1 MDLEYGDLVLCIV
14 EKIERTIVFV
24 KIEGHGEGSIVMSE
38 IAPGRIRNVRNY
50 VVPKKRIV
58 CKVLR
63 ISPKG
68 NVELSLRRTTPKERK
83 EVIGQYKQEKN
94 YVNLLKSILG
104 EKSEKIIQKILKKD
118 RIYDFFEEAKQNPKK
133 LEKIFG
139 KDSKKILDILKSQK
153 KKKAIVKREIEL
165 KSTQSNGLELIKE
178 IFKDIKEDVKYIS
191 AGVYSIKTESED
203 VKTADKKLVEITNN
217 IEKKAKKLKVEFSIK
232 EK

>member
-14 EKIERTIVFV
+14 EKIEKTIVFV

-68 NVELSLRRTTPKERK
+68 NIELSLRRTTPKERK

-94 YVNLLKSILG
+94 YVYLLKSILG
-104 EKSEKIIQKILKKD
+104 EKSEKIIQEILKNEKL
-118 RIYDFFEEAKQNPKK
+118 YDFFEDVKENPKK
-133 LEKIFG
+133 LEKIVG
-139 KDSKKILDILKSQK
+139 KDSEKILEILMSQK
-153 KKKAIVKREIEL
+153 QKKVKAKKEIEL
-165 KSTQSNGLELIKE
+165 KSIQPNGLELIKQLVE
-178 IFKDIKEDVKYIS
+178 KTDADIKYIS
-191 AGVYSIKTESED
+191 AGKYILRTESDDIKTAN
-203 VKTADKKLVEITNN
+203 KILLEIASDM
-217 IEKKAKKLKVEFSIK
+217 EKRAKNLKVEFSIK

>member
-1 MDLEYGDLVLCIV
+1 MDLEYGDLVLCTV

-24 KIEGHGEGSIVMSE
+24 KIENNGEGSIVMSE
-38 IAPGRIRNVRNY
+38 IAPGRIRNIRNH
-50 VVPKKRIV
+50 VVPNKRIV

-63 ISPKG
+63 VSQKG
-68 NVELSLRRTTPKERK
+68 NIELSLRRTTPKERK

-104 EKSEKIIQKILKKD
+104 KRSEKIIQEILKEE
-118 RIYDFFEEAKQNPKK
+118 RIYDFFEEAKKNPKK
-133 LEKIFG
+133 LEKIIG
-139 KDSKKILDILKSQK
+139 KDSKKILDVLRSQK
-153 KKKAIVKREIEL
+153 KKKAVVKREIEL
-165 KSTQSNGLELIKE
+165 KSTQPNGLELIKE

-203 VKTADKKLVEITNN
+203 VKTADKKFVEIANN
-217 IEKKAKKLKVEFSIK
+217 IEKKAKKLKVEFSIR

>member
-1 MDLEYGDLVLCIV
+1 MVLCIV
-14 EKIERTIVFV
+14 EKIEKTIVFV

-68 NVELSLRRTTPKERK
+68 NIELSLRRTTPKERK

-94 YVNLLKSILG
+94 YVNLLKNILG
-104 EKSEKIIQKILKKD
+104 EKSEKIIQELLKKE
-118 RIYDFFEEAKQNPKK
+118 RIYDFFEEAKKNPKK
-133 LEKIFG
+133 LEKIIG
-139 KDSKKILDILKSQK
+139 KDSKKILDALKLQK
-153 KKKAIVKREIEL
+153 KKKAVIKRDLEL
-165 KSTQSNGLELIKE
+165 KSTQPNGLELIKE
-178 IFKDIKEDVKYIS
+178 IFENVNANVKYIS

-203 VKTADKKLVEITNN
+203 VKTADKKLLEVINR
-217 IEKKAKKLKVEFSIK
+217 IEKKAYELKVEFSIK

>member
-14 EKIERTIVFV
+14 EKIEKTIVFV

-178 IFKDIKEDVKYIS
+178 IFDKIDVKYIS

>member
-1 MDLEYGDLVLCIV
+1 MDLEYGDLVLCTV

-24 KIEGHGEGSIVMSE
+24 KIENNGEGSIVMSE
-38 IAPGRIRNVRNY
+38 IAPGRIRNIRNH
-50 VVPKKRIV
+50 VVPNKRIV

-63 ISPKG
+63 ISQKG
-68 NVELSLRRTTPKERK
+68 NIELSLRRTTPKERK

-104 EKSEKIIQKILKKD
+104 ERSEKIIQEILKEE
-118 RIYDFFEEAKQNPKK
+118 RIYDFFEEAKKNPKK
-133 LEKIFG
+133 LEKIIG
-139 KDSKKILDILKSQK
+139 KDSKKILDVLRSQK
-153 KKKAIVKREIEL
+153 KKKAVVKREIEL
-165 KSTQSNGLELIKE
+165 KSTQPNGLELIKE

-203 VKTADKKLVEITNN
+203 VKTADKKFVEIANN
-217 IEKKAKKLKVEFSIK
+217 IEKKAKKLKVEFSIR

>member
-1 MDLEYGDLVLCIV
+1 MDLEYGDLVLCTV

-24 KIEGHGEGSIVMSE
+24 KIENNGEGSIVMSE
-38 IAPGRIRNVRNY
+38 IAPGRIRNIRNH
-50 VVPKKRIV
+50 VVPNKRIV

-63 ISPKG
+63 VSQKG
-68 NVELSLRRTTPKERK
+68 NIELSLRRTTPKERK

-104 EKSEKIIQKILKKD
+104 ERSEKIIQEILKEE
-118 RIYDFFEEAKQNPKK
+118 RIYDFFEEAKKNPKK
-133 LEKIFG
+133 LEKIIG
-139 KDSKKILDILKSQK
+139 KDSKKILDVLRSQK
-153 KKKAIVKREIEL
+153 KKKAVVKREIEL
-165 KSTQSNGLELIKE
+165 KSTQPNGLELIKE

-203 VKTADKKLVEITNN
+203 VKTADKKFVEIANN
-217 IEKKAKKLKVEFSIK
+217 IEKKAKKLKVEFSIR

>member
-1 MDLEYGDLVLCIV
+1 MDLEYGDLVLCTV

-24 KIEGHGEGSIVMSE
+24 KIENNGEGSIVMSE
-38 IAPGRIRNVRNY
+38 IAPGRIRNIRNH
-50 VVPKKRIV
+50 VVPNKRIV

-63 ISPKG
+63 VSQKG
-68 NVELSLRRTTPKERK
+68 NIELSLRRTTPKERK

-104 EKSEKIIQKILKKD
+104 ERSKKIIQEILKEE
-118 RIYDFFEEAKQNPKK
+118 RIYDFFEEAKKNPKK
-133 LEKIFG
+133 LEKIIG
-139 KDSKKILDILKSQK
+139 KDSKKILDVLRSQK
-153 KKKAIVKREIEL
+153 KKKAVVKREIEL
-165 KSTQSNGLELIKE
+165 KSTQPNGLELIKE

-203 VKTADKKLVEITNN
+203 VKTADKKFVEIANN
-217 IEKKAKKLKVEFSIK
+217 IEKKAKKLKVEFSIR